1 MIFFKPLFEKL
12 KTAFIFTPALI
23 KPRRTTPMDSKNEA
37 RYSSLLETQTFCDQA
52 ANILIWSADT
62 SFTNDYTTF
71 KGKVTAIGTQL
82 QKAAAVTIGYTTDKA
97 NKEGAL
103 ITDLIFVGPRIETWA
118 SPSNNNNPAV
128 AAAAKMSESD
138 LHEMKDSDL
147 LIKAQ
152 SIDALITANP
162 TIVPAF
168 ITLLRRTAFTGKITA
183 YAGVVEMPED
193 KIDERATAHA
203 AAVEGIRDTVE
214 FRKTELARDVKVF
227 RESNPDFFNS
237 FNQTMKIDGNPT
249 QHFAVNGDAKDF
261 TTGEAIPNVTVL
273 IAQLGLIVKTGPK
286 GNFQFKTVPAGQ
298 YTIVFSKFGFE
309 TVQQTLY
316 VNAGERTE
324 VHARMNNLQQQPT

>member
-1 MIFFKPLFEKL
+1 LENKETPFTFTTPPY
-12 KTAFIFTPALI
+12 KT
-23 KPRRTTPMDSKNEA
+23 RRTTTMDSINEA
-37 RYSSLLETQTFCDQA
+37 RHSSLLETQTFCDQA
-52 ANILIWSADT
+52 ANILIWSTDP
-62 SFTNDYTTF
+62 SFTADYNTF
-71 KGKVTAIGTQL
+71 KGKVTAIGLQL
-82 QKAAAVTIGYTTDKA
+82 QKAAAVTIGFTIDKA

-103 ITDLIFVGPRIETWA
+103 ITDLIFIGPRIETWA
-118 SPSNNNNPAV
+118 SPANNNNPAV
-128 AAAAKMSESD
+128 AAAAKMTESEIHD
-138 LHEMKDSDL
+138 MKDTEL

-152 SIDALITANP
+152 NIDALITANP

-168 ITLLRRTAFTGKITA
+168 VTLLRRTAFQGRITA
-183 YAGVVEMPED
+183 YAGVIEMPED

-203 AAVEGIRDTVE
+203 AAVEGIRLAVE

-261 TTGEAIPNVTVL
+261 VTGEAIPNVTVL
-273 IAQLGLIVKTGPK
+273 IAELGLTVKTGPK

-316 VNAGERTE
+316 VNTGERTE
-324 VHARMNNLQQQPT
+324 VHIRINSLPQQQPA

>member
-1 MIFFKPLFEKL
+1 
-12 KTAFIFTPALI
+12 
-23 KPRRTTPMDSKNEA
+23 MDSINEA
-37 RYSSLLETQTFCDQA
+37 RNSSLLETQTFCELPPSSA
-52 ANILIWSADT
+52 IWSTDP
-62 SFTNDYTTF
+62 SFSADYTSW

-82 QKAAAVTIGYTTDKA
+82 QKAAAVTIGYTIDKA

-118 SPSNNNNPAV
+118 SPANNNNPAV
-128 AAAAKMSESD
+128 AAAAKMNESE
-138 LHEMKDSDL
+138 LHLMKDSEL

-152 SIDALITANP
+152 SIIQLITDNP

-168 ITLLRRTAFTGKITA
+168 VTALRRTAFQTAITA
-183 YAGVVEMPED
+183 YGGVVEMPED
-193 KIDERATAHA
+193 KIDERAAAHT
-203 AAVEGIRDTVE
+203 AAVEGIRLAVD

-227 RESNPDFFNS
+227 RESEPAFFNS
-237 FNQTMKIDGNPT
+237 FNQTMKIDQNPT
-249 QHFAVNGDAKDF
+249 QHLAVNGDAKDF
-261 TTGEAIPNVTVL
+261 TTGDAIPNVTVL
-273 IAQLGLIVKTGPK
+273 IAELGLTTKTGPK

-324 VHARMNNLQQQPT
+324 VHARMNNLQQAQPE